1 MVHKLSVMKGNYVI
15 TIGRQLGSGGRDI
28 GHKLAARLNMLF
40 FDKELIRIAAQESG
54 IQEDIFEEA
63 DEKRTHSLF
72 GGLIDLRGFQPDEVY
87 PNYYLSNEMLFKVQA
102 DVIRRLAGEKSCLF
116 VGRCSDYIL
125 KDHPRCLNVFVS
137 ADMSD
142 RIRRVAATHNITED
156 KAEDFIQ
163 KIDKKRA
170 EYYRYFSGKVWGA
183 APSYHLCVNSSALGI
198 DETVSFICGFAEKKF
213 ELQL

>member
-1 MVHKLSVMKGNYVI
+1 MVHKLSVMKGNIVI
-15 TIGRQLGSGGRDI
+15 TIGRQLGSGGREI
-28 GHKLAARLNMLF
+28 GHKLAAQLNLLF

-87 PNYYLSNEMLFKVQA
+87 PDYYLSNEMLFKVQA

-116 VGRCSDYIL
+116 VGRCSDYVL
-125 KDHPRCLNVFVS
+125 KDHSRCLNVFVS

-142 RIRRVAATHNITED
+142 RIGRVAVTHNITEE
-156 KAEDFIQ
+156 KAEDFIR

-170 EYYRYFSGKVWGA
+170 DYYRYFTGKVWGA
-183 APSYHLCVNSSALGI
+183 APSYHLCINSSLLGI
-198 DETVSFICGFAEKKF
+198 DGTVSFIRAFAEKRF
-213 ELQL
+213 LQEG